1 MVAHASGSPPHQQL
15 TVTDIGTALR
25 DVTFVVL
32 DLETTGGSPAEAGIT
47 EVGAV
52 KVRHGEV
59 VGEFATLVNPG
70 VPIPPFIAAL
80 TGITDPLVADA
91 PRLSAVLPTLLEFLG
106 DAVLVAHNARYDVGF
121 LKGACALLDVPWPH
135 LRIVDTARIAR
146 TALQRD
152 EVPNCKLGTLAAHF
166 RSPVT
171 PTHRALDD
179 ARATVT
185 VLHGLLERL
194 GDLGVTTL
202 EDLQAFTGRVSP
214 EQRTKRHLADGL
226 PSAPGVYIFRDG
238 QGHALYVGTSTNIAR
253 RVRTYFTASET
264 RRRMTE
270 MIRIAVRIEAIV
282 CATPLEARVREVR
295 LIASEGPRYNRRSTR
310 PTAQAWLRLTREAYP
325 RLAVTRTPA
334 FGPAASTRALG
345 PVAEALVAAGPLRTC
360 TARLGPDAHKD
371 VRCGGLG
378 IATCPGPCRGSIAA
392 ADYDA
397 GVQRVRQAM
406 AGDVTHLVE
415 ACTTAMHA
423 AAHRD
428 DFEGAAAWRDRLQAF
443 LATSMRHH
451 RLAML
456 ARTEQLVAAR
466 PSGDGG
472 WHVHV
477 MRYGVLAAAGSVPPR
492 TPPAPTI
499 DALIATG
506 ADVPAPTDGFVAG
519 LTEEAEELLAWLDGD
534 GIRLVSTSAPLA
546 LPLGCGGATWLAL
559 REVGRARRN
568 PATGVPTDRAP
579 RPLGPVHGPVSR
591 IAVVPPD
598 LGPVP

>member
-1 MVAHASGSPPHQQL
+1 MA
-15 TVTDIGTALR
+15 DIGTSLR

-59 VGEFATLVNPG
+59 LGEFATLVNPG

-80 TGITDPLVADA
+80 TGITDPLVANA
-91 PRLSAVLPTLLEFLG
+91 PRLSTVLPSLLEFLS

-121 LKGACALLDVPWPH
+121 LKGACALHDTPWPA
-135 LRIVDTARIAR
+135 LRVVDTARIAR

-166 RSPVT
+166 RSPVS

-179 ARATVT
+179 ARATVA

-194 GDLGVTTL
+194 GDLGVSTL

-214 EQRTKRHLADGL
+214 VQRTKRQLADGL
-226 PSAPGVYIFRDG
+226 PQAPGVYVFRDALG
-238 QGHALYVGTSTNIAR
+238 QALYVGTSTNIAR

-270 MIRIAVRIEAIV
+270 MIQIATRVDPIV
-282 CATPLEARVREVR
+282 CATVLEARVRELR
-295 LIASEGPRYNRRSTR
+295 LIAAEQPRYNRRSTR
-310 PTAQAWLRLTREAYP
+310 PTAQAWLRLTAEAYP
-325 RLAVTRTPA
+325 RVAVTRTPA
-334 FGPAASTRALG
+334 FGPAATARALA
-345 PVAEALVAAGPLRTC
+345 PVAQALVAAGPLRSC
-360 TARLGPDAHKD
+360 TTRLSPDAAGEA
-371 VRCGGLG
+371 RCGGLG
-378 IATCPGPCRGSIAA
+378 IGTCPGPCRGPVAVT
-392 ADYDA
+392 DYAA
-397 GVQRVRQAM
+397 GVERVRQAM
-406 AGDVTHLVE
+406 AGDVTSVID
-415 ACTTAMHA
+415 ACTAAMNS

-428 DFEGAAAWRDRLQAF
+428 DFEEAAAWRDRLQAF

-456 ARTEQLVAAR
+456 ARTEQIVAAR

-477 MRYGVLAAAGSVPPR
+477 VRHGVLAAAGTVPPR
-492 TPPAPTI
+492 TPPSPVI
-499 DALIATG
+499 EALIAT
-506 ADVPAPTDGFVAG
+506 AAVVPAPSNEFVAG
-519 LTEEAEELLAWLDGD
+519 LTEEAEEILAWLNGD
-534 GIRLVSTSAPLA
+534 GVRLVSTTAPLT
-546 LPLGCGGATWLAL
+546 LPVGCGGAMWLAL
-559 REVGRARRN
+559 REVSRMRRN
-568 PATGVPTDRAP
+568 QPMESTDDHAP
-579 RPLGPVHGPVSR
+579 RPLGPVHRAVSR
-591 IAVVPPD
+591 IAVAPTQTG
-598 LGPVP
+598 GPGESHPTRSGGSMRA